1 MFRRERPKVGRICRK
16 EGEGERQR
24 VHAYIYMCIH
34 THSGHSPRRNRAHEL
49 RPGGHT
55 RAREG
60 KVARSVLILPR
71 THSHIL
77 LNFLTRLP
85 YSYYRELILILYS
98 TSLLD
103 FLLSLN
109 IPIQSLLILREGCK
123 VSITRVREK

>member
-1 MFRRERPKVGRICRK
+1 MFRRERPRVGRICRK

-55 RAREG
+55 RGESC
-60 KVARSVLILPR
+60 KVS
-71 THSHIL
+71 THFTANSFSYL

>member
-1 MFRRERPKVGRICRK
+1 M
-16 EGEGERQR
+16 
-24 VHAYIYMCIH
+24 HIYMCVYTPI
-34 THSGHSPRRNRAHEL
+34 RATA
-49 RPGGHT
+49 PGGT
-55 RAREG
+55 G
-60 KVARSVLILPR
+60 LTNSVLVATRESKRGESCKVSIHINF
-71 THSHIL
+71 THSHTL

-123 VSITRVREK
+123 VSITRVREN